1 MGLTGEHG
9 EEAVGADVYLGIGR
23 AVEIE
28 VKTYR
33 DGSADVVVTE
43 KQNRTCPRDVL
54 KAVRRSTGCV
64 AVRVHVP
71 ETVGPARRE
80 RLHRSR
86 RSRRGSCHQIPYAG
100 GRGFVAQVL
109 SFPIAARIRR
119 FAAIRLVQLWVVDPG
134 SVGPPVAGGSCAA
147 PVATTTS
154 RRLTAVAMARKG
166 IERRCCEDF
175 ILTSYG
181 S

>member
-119 FAAIRLVQLWVVDPG
+119 FAAIRLVQLWVVESRIRG
-134 SVGPPVAGGSCAA
+134 SACRWWFLCRAGSYDDQQETDGCGYGEEGNRTA
-147 PVATTTS
+147 P
-154 RRLTAVAMARKG
+154 L
-166 IERRCCEDF
+166 
-175 ILTSYG
+175 
-181 S
+181 